1 MNGCLAILAHEKA
14 APTIADFYPQWR
26 KLGIPM
32 IAFLPVGDSWPGGP
46 VNRVV
51 NYGVSAHRGLPVYDR
66 FMQCL
71 QTMLETEYDWFAIME
86 YDTVNLA
93 ERIPDINVMAVNC
106 GLLQAW
112 GAGAEPGQIL
122 ALSPWIMTRPMA
134 AALLE
139 ALKMQ
144 LRRPDCVKWVDGLL
158 DRWIGVAILKASLPY
173 AGLKECF
180 PWCDDRWDM
189 MKLLEENNAI
199 IVHGWKTKESFKHLW
214 PNQ

>member
-26 KLGIPM
+26 KLGLPM

-71 QTMLETEYDWFAIME
+71 QTMLQTDYEWFALME
-86 YDTVNLA
+86 YDTANLTDTL
-93 ERIPDINVMAVNC
+93 PGINVMCVNA
-106 GLLQAW
+106 GLMQAF
-112 GAGAEPGQIL
+112 GAGAEDGQIL

-139 ALKMQ
+139 AMRTQ
-144 LRRPDCVKWVDGLL
+144 LRKNDCAQWVDGLL
-158 DRWIGVAILKASLPY
+158 DRFIGVAILKENVPY
-173 AGLKECF
+173 AGLEQCW
-180 PWCDDRWDM
+180 PWCEDRWDM
-189 MKLLEENNAI
+189 MKLIADKNATI
-199 IVHGWKTKESFKHLW
+199 IHGWKSKESFKHLW
-214 PNQ
+214 PKQ